1 MTKPN
6 IMISHRWSYADDY
19 NSLVEKFKKY
29 GFSYLDYSVPSHDP
43 LDVNRVNQIKAA
55 LREQVRQCNY
65 FVVFAQMA
73 MANSDWCKFEVGVA
87 VEYKKPI
94 LSVRPYGYTGNIP
107 LFIQNADNEGGPVG
121 FNTPAIIRKICTTLD
136 HPVPAG
142 V

>member
-6 IMISHRWSYADDY
+6 IMISHRWSYDGDY
-19 NSLVEKFKKY
+19 ASLVEKFDTY
-29 GFSYLDYSVPSHDP
+29 GLDYLNYSVPFHNP

-65 FVVFAQMA
+65 FIIFARMA
-73 MANSDWCKFEVGVA
+73 MEGSAWCKFEVEVA
-87 VEYKKPI
+87 VEYRKPI
-94 LSVRPYGYTGNIP
+94 LSVLPHGYTGNVP

-121 FNTPAIIRKICTTLD
+121 FNTPAIIRKICKTLS
-136 HPVPAG
+136 HPVPKG